1 MRPKSAGAK
10 IKYPYQPTLGVKTD
24 FEKLLQNFTSAG
36 TVRYEKFAECWREL
50 NMGCFCAGRQSKRE
64 TREFVEQCFHIA
76 TQFWLPPSSFLVRA
90 GALYLLYGLY
100 HYQLVMPKVKIRVT
114 PEQWKTIME
123 YQEEAREQQHLDLD
137 YVFQKLL
144 LDKAFQFVATPEE
157 VSLKQRG
164 SDDNKIIPDS
174 MKEETSMLDEIFS
187 SSSLNQLSL
196 VHDQYQKMKLAIH
209 GEDAAEPDTS
219 LNIVHSDLIT
229 GIYKTLQTH
238 RVRQAG
244 LKNKEKNI
252 ESTEDEEEILT
263 AESQSVKKKLKQK
276 AFEQSTGGYRE
287 LPGRGEKRKSEGRQ
301 DIRY

>member
-1 MRPKSAGAK
+1 MKTIYYKSNGKKGLKLHCEDAK
-10 IKYPYQPTLGVKTD
+10 HQKNTQVVKTGN
-24 FEKLLQNFTSAG
+24 E
-36 TVRYEKFAECWREL
+36 V
-50 NMGCFCAGRQSKRE
+50 
-64 TREFVEQCFHIA
+64 VEQCFHIA

-100 HYQLVMPKVKIRVT
+100 HYQLVLPKVK
-114 PEQWKTIME
+114 
-123 YQEEAREQQHLDLD
+123 
-137 YVFQKLL
+137 
-144 LDKAFQFVATPEE
+144 